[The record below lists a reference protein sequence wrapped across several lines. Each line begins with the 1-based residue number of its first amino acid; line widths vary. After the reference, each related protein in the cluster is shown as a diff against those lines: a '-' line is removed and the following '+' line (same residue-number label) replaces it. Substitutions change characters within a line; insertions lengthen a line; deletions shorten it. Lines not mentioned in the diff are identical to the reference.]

1 MASRLLDRA
10 VHSQIGARLMTTL
23 EQAESRRTNLLR
35 VLTYHRVADAKAFE
49 QQARYL
55 AAHYNVIS
63 VSELLEVYRHGRA
76 LTARSVMITFDDGYR
91 DVADLAWPVLR
102 RLGLP
107 AALFIPTAFPD
118 RPDRIFWW
126 DRLEHALDR
135 TPRRDEL
142 ITPLGSLPLA
152 TQVQRGSAFRRL
164 KRYFNTLHHA
174 ETLQETN
181 KICCALEVRPA
192 AAGVL
197 GWDELRRLAGE
208 GLAIGAHSRTHPFM
222 NWINAQEA
230 RDEEVGS
237 QDDLRREIGTV
248 LPMFCYPH
256 GRYNRVVLE
265 VLREAGVAIAFTTRR
280 GTNDLDRA
288 DPLQLR
294 RINIAP
300 KTGLPVLR
308 ARLIH
313 SSMYLNRWRRFF
325 DPQPAPNGQGLHRT
339 AEGRRR

>member
-1 MASRLLDRA
+1 MARRLLDRA

-35 VLTYHRVADAKAFE
+35 ILTYHRVADRKVFE
-49 QQARYL
+49 QQMRYL
-55 AAHYNVIS
+55 AAHYNVIP
-63 VSELLEVYRHGRA
+63 VSELLEVYQHGRA
-76 LTARSVMITFDDGYR
+76 LAARSVMITFDDGYR
-91 DVADLAWPVLR
+91 DVADLAWPVLK

-126 DRLEHALDR
+126 ARLEHALDR
-135 TPRRDEL
+135 TQRRDEL
-142 ITPLGSLPLA
+142 ITPLGSLALA
-152 TQVQRGSAFRRL
+152 TQAQRGSAYRRL

-174 ETLQETN
+174 ETLKQTH
-181 KICCALEVRPA
+181 KICCALAVGPA

-230 RDEEVGS
+230 REEVVGS
-237 QDDLRREIGTV
+237 QDDLRREIGRA

-265 VLREAGVAIAFTTRR
+265 VLREAGVAVAFTTRR

-300 KTGLPVLR
+300 KAGLPVLR

-313 SSMYLNRWRRFF
+313 SSVHLNRWRRFF

-339 AEGRRR
+339 AEGRR